1 LIHCRTLGPVE
12 LTVGDAPAPPELLW
26 RKHLA
31 LLIYLARSPKGT
43 RTREHL
49 IGLLWADKPEAA
61 ARHSLNEGLRLI
73 RRGGG
78 ETTIDSEA
86 GMVRLMPGAV
96 LLDTELLTAAL
107 GKRDWAAGAALVA
120 GEFLEGFGIP
130 GTQSFEDWLTTERTW
145 WRERSVAVLV
155 GRAEELGGR
164 GDLEGATAAAHR
176 ALSLDATSDVAI
188 RAILRSLTLAGHRAR
203 ALAHYESFV
212 AHLRETVNAAP
223 EAETQALAERI
234 RQQKVGRIPPTSQV
248 VGPLEQA
255 DVPLVGRE
263 GPLGTLLDLIRAS
276 REGRRAM
283 VGILEGDPG
292 IGKSRLLEETLDR
305 VRLDGGTVAVV
316 RMVEADLEEGGGGL
330 LTLCR
335 GGLLVASGLSG
346 APAPAIA
353 AIAALAPEWAE
364 RFPGAAAGPEPWPL
378 VRAFSEVVRA
388 AAEEQ
393 PLVLAIDDAHW
404 LDRES
409 LLALGALARDL
420 ARYPITILLAV
431 EAVPPRAEIDDFRA
445 RLGHDLPGK
454 IVSLSRLNAEELRQ
468 LARWALP
475 TFSEVE
481 VERLARRVA
490 TDAAGLPLLVVE
502 LLRAVAAGLDLQVLQ
517 GAWPQPFRTLTDTR
531 PFDLPDAVVAA
542 IRVGF
547 RRVSPAAQR
556 ALVAA
561 AALGDRVDVE
571 TLEKASEMG
580 RGDLETALDE
590 LEWHRWLSHEPRGY
604 SFVARIVREVIE
616 QDMMTGGQRQRIL
629 ERAGVQTISRPT

>member
-1 LIHCRTLGPVE
+1 
-12 LTVGDAPAPPELLW
+12 
-26 RKHLA
+26 
-31 LLIYLARSPKGT
+31 
-43 RTREHL
+43 
-49 IGLLWADKPEAA
+49 
-61 ARHSLNEGLRLI
+61 
-73 RRGGG
+73 
-78 ETTIDSEA
+78 
-86 GMVRLMPGAV
+86 
-96 LLDTELLTAAL
+96 
-107 GKRDWAAGAALVA
+107 
-120 GEFLEGFGIP
+120 
-130 GTQSFEDWLTTERTW
+130 
-145 WRERSVAVLV
+145 
-155 GRAEELGGR
+155 
-164 GDLEGATAAAHR
+164 
-176 ALSLDATSDVAI
+176 
-188 RAILRSLTLAGHRAR
+188 
-203 ALAHYESFV
+203 
-212 AHLRETVNAAP
+212 
-223 EAETQALAERI
+223 
-234 RQQKVGRIPPTSQV
+234 
-248 VGPLEQA
+248 
-255 DVPLVGRE
+255 
-263 GPLGTLLDLIRAS
+263 
-276 REGRRAM
+276 
-283 VGILEGDPG
+283 
-292 IGKSRLLEETLDR
+292 
-305 VRLDGGTVAVV
+305 
-316 RMVEADLEEGGGGL
+316 
-330 LTLCR
+330 
-335 GGLLVASGLSG
+335 
-346 APAPAIA
+346 
-353 AIAALAPEWAE
+353 
-364 RFPGAAAGPEPWPL
+364 
-378 VRAFSEVVRA
+378 VVRA

-393 PLVLAIDDAHW
+393 PLVLAIDDAQW

>member
-1 LIHCRTLGPVE
+1 MISCRTLGPVE

-31 LLIYLARSPKGT
+31 LLIYLAMSPKGT

-73 RRGGG
+73 RRTGG
-78 ETTIDSEA
+78 EATIDSDA
-86 GMVRLMPGAV
+86 GQVRLAPGTV
-96 LLDTELLTAAL
+96 LLDTELLGAAL
-107 GKRDWAAGAALVA
+107 AKRDWAAGAALVA

-130 GTQSFEDWLTTERTW
+130 GAQGFEDWITTERSW

-155 GRAEELGGR
+155 GRAEMLGAR
-164 GDLEGATAAAHR
+164 GDLEGATTAAHR
-176 ALSLDATSDVAI
+176 ALTLDPGSDLAI
-188 RAILRSLTLAGHRAR
+188 RTILRSLTLAGHRTR
-203 ALAHYESFV
+203 ALVHYESFV
-212 AHLRETVNAAP
+212 AHLRETVNSTP

-234 RQQKVGRIPPTSQV
+234 RQQKVGY
-248 VGPLEQA
+248 GPAKTQSAAPIEQ
-255 DVPLVGRE
+255 DRVPLVGRE
-263 GPLGTLLDLIRAS
+263 PQLAILLDLLRSS
-276 REGRRAM
+276 RETRRAR

-292 IGKSRLLEETLDR
+292 IGKSRLLEEILDR
-305 VRLDGGTVAVV
+305 VRLDGETVSAV
-316 RMVEADLEEGGGGL
+316 RMVEADLTESWGGL
-330 LTLCR
+330 LALGR
-335 GGLLVASGLSG
+335 GGLLGASGLAG

-364 RFPGAAAGPEPWPL
+364 RFPGAASGPDRWPL
-378 VRAFSEVVRA
+378 GRAFSEVVRA

-420 ARYPITILLAV
+420 AQYPLAILLAV
-431 EAVPPRAEIDDFRA
+431 EAVTPRPEIDDLRA
-445 RLGHDLPGK
+445 HLGQDLLGQV
-454 IVSLSRLNAEELRQ
+454 VSLPQLSPDALRQ

-475 TFSEVE
+475 SFSEVE
-481 VERLARRVA
+481 IERLARRIA

-502 LLRAVAAGLDLQVLQ
+502 LLTAVAAGLDLRACQ
-517 GAWPQPFRTLTDTR
+517 GAWPEPFRTLSQSR
-531 PFDLPDAVVAA
+531 PGDLPDAVVAA
-542 IRVGF
+542 IRVGY

-556 ALVAA
+556 VLLAA
-561 AALGDRVDVE
+561 AALGDRVSVD
-571 TLEKASEMG
+571 TLEKAAEMG
-580 RGDLETALDE
+580 RPELESALDE
-590 LEWHRWLSHEPRGY
+590 LEWRRWLSHEPRGY

-616 QDMMTGGQRQRIL
+616 RDMMTKGQRQRIL
-629 ERAGVQTISRPT
+629 ERAGG